1 MSMRGKSFKL
11 SDFSSQRLRALA
23 ALVPNNLRFGIP
35 RGTSS
40 SKVFAKEMLA
50 TLLLV
55 LISSTALLAQSPTF
69 DQLKDRFESGEV
81 FVADFDHTYTD
92 SYTEESASSSGKIWI
107 DRVQYKLKS
116 QGQTIVVDGETSRVY
131 DENRNRV
138 IIDTY
143 DPEDDDFAPSRMLSG
158 IDTTYSVSEEKL
170 DNHQTLITLTS
181 NDDFAVFVEVEI
193 LLDAQLRPLEI
204 RTWDISDNEIITTFN
219 NGRFFD
225 PEAGLFELEH
235 PEDAEIVD
243 MRY

>member
-1 MSMRGKSFKL
+1 MRDSSYQL
-11 SDFSSQRLRALA
+11 SDFSSQPLR
-23 ALVPNNLRFGIP
+23 ALVPNVSFGMP
-35 RGTSS
+35 AGTSGS
-40 SKVFAKEMLA
+40 NIFTKGLIVFFVAI
-50 TLLLV
+50 
-55 LISSTALLAQSPTF
+55 LISSTALLAQAPTF

-81 FVADFDHTYTD
+81 FVADFDHIYTD
-92 SYTEESASSSGKIWI
+92 SYTKESTSSSGKIWI
-107 DRVQYKLKS
+107 DQVRYKLES

-170 DNHQTLITLTS
+170 DNNQTLITLTS

-204 RTWDISDNEIITTFN
+204 RTWDISDNEIVTSFN